1 MLITSLDNEKIKKY
15 IKLKEKKYRDL
26 YQQFIVEGEHLVI
39 EAYRSGLLEE
49 ILIDQDEVTVL
60 NAPTIT
66 YVTKEILAKLST
78 LETPTHIVGI
88 CKKKEENQELG
99 NKLLLLDRIQDPGNL
114 GTIIRSSKAFGV
126 DTVVLGEGC
135 VDLYND
141 KVIRS
146 TQGIG
151 FHMNIVS
158 RNLKELISELKEQD
172 IPIYGTKVEYGEDI
186 RTLTSR
192 DKERYALIMGNEG
205 RGVNPEILDLCDK
218 YIYIKLN
225 SDVESLNVA
234 IASSILLYELSRNGD
249 ENE

>member
-1 MLITSLDNEKIKKY
+1 MLITSLDNEKIKKL

-26 YQQFIVEGEHLVI
+26 YNEFIVEGEHLVV

-49 ILIDQDEVTVL
+49 IYIEQDEVTL
-60 NAPTIT
+60 LDKDIT
-66 YVTKEILAKLST
+66 YVTKEILAKVTT
-78 LETPTHIVGI
+78 LETPTHIIGL
-88 CKKKEENQELG
+88 CKKKEENNELG

-114 GTIIRSSKAFGV
+114 GTIIRSSKAFGI

-151 FHMNIVS
+151 FHMNIVT
-158 RNLKELISELKEQD
+158 RNLKDLILELKEQE
-172 IPIYGTKVEYGEDI
+172 IPVFGTKVEFGDDI
-186 RTLTSR
+186 RKLTTR
-192 DKERYALIMGNEG
+192 DKEKYALIMGNEG
-205 RGVNPEILDLCDK
+205 RGVNPEILELCDK
-218 YIYIKLN
+218 YIYIELD

-234 IASSILLYELSRNGD
+234 IATSILLYELSRRD
-249 ENE
+249 

>member
-1 MLITSLDNEKIKKY
+1 MLITSLENEKIKKY

-26 YQQFIVEGEHLVI
+26 YQEFMVEGEHLVI

-49 ILIDQDEVTVL
+49 ILIEQDEVTMI
-60 NAPTIT
+60 NAEIT

-78 LETPTHIVGI
+78 LETPSHIIGI
-88 CKKKEENQELG
+88 CKKKEENKDLG

-126 DTVVLGEGC
+126 DTVVLGSGC

-158 RNLKELISELKEQD
+158 RDLKDLILELKAKD
-172 IPIYGTKVEYGEDI
+172 IPVFGTKVEYGEDI
-186 RTLTSR
+186 RSLTSR
-192 DKERYALIMGNEG
+192 DKEKYALIMGNEG
-205 RGVNPEILDLCDK
+205 RGVSSDILDLCDK
-218 YIYIKLN
+218 FIYIELD
-225 SDVESLNVA
+225 SDAESLNVA
-234 IASSILLYELSRNGD
+234 IASSILLYELSRRD
-249 ENE
+249 

>member
-1 MLITSLDNEKIKKY
+1 MFITSLEIEKIKKY
-15 IKLKEKKYRDL
+15 IKLKEKKYRDC
-26 YQQFIVEGEHLVI
+26 YQKFLVEGEHLVI

-49 ILIDQDEVTVL
+49 ILLEQEEVTML
-60 NAPTIT
+60 DKPIT

-78 LETPTHIVGI
+78 LETPSHIMGV
-88 CKKKEENQELG
+88 CKKRCEDSNLG

-114 GTIIRSSKAFGV
+114 GTIIRSSKAFGI
-126 DTVVLGEGC
+126 DTVILGNGC
-135 VDLYND
+135 VDLYNE

-158 RNLKELISELKEQD
+158 RNLKEVIRELKESE
-172 IPIYGTKVEYGEDI
+172 IPVLGTRVEYGEDI

-192 DKERYALIMGNEG
+192 DKEKYALIMGNEG
-205 RGVNPEILDLCDK
+205 RGVDSEILDLCDK
-218 YIYIKLN
+218 FIYIELN

-234 IASSILLYELSRNGD
+234 IASSILLYELSR
-249 ENE
+249 